1 MASGAIMWRI
11 HALVLELFG
20 TSPWYDGGRMAEQ
33 HRQPAARP
41 ILATLLSGVL
51 PGSPGLSSAVT
62 AFRQALATASAETT
76 EAQVDEALTVF
87 GEACIVFSDSG
98 RALDWLTLPSDVF
111 GGKPP
116 LAMMH
121 DPEGRDAV
129 KAQLAR
135 IEHGIFY

>member
-1 MASGAIMWRI
+1 
-11 HALVLELFG
+11 
-20 TSPWYDGGRMAEQ
+20 MAEQ
-33 HRQPAARP
+33 HRQPATRP

-51 PGSPGLSSAVT
+51 PGSPSPAGAVA

-76 EAQVDEALTVF
+76 EAQVDEALAVF

-98 RALDWLTLPSDVF
+98 RALDWLILPSDVF

-116 LAMMH
+116 VAMLH
-121 DPEGRDAV
+121 DAEGREAV